1 MTRGLILNQ
10 KIKTLTQKRVPDS
23 SYGKRVNGT
32 LKTMFNLPYELVMF
46 CVLVMGMG
54 VLGVLLAMILHLVNW
69 LEDK

>member
-1 MTRGLILNQ
+1 MIMGT
-10 KIKTLTQKRVPDS
+10 
-23 SYGKRVNGT
+23 SYGKRVDGT
-32 LKTMFNLPYELVMF
+32 LKIMFNLPFELIMF

>member
-1 MTRGLILNQ
+1 
-10 KIKTLTQKRVPDS
+10 
-23 SYGKRVNGT
+23 
-32 LKTMFNLPYELVMF
+32 MFNLPYELVMF